1 MNQIKISTV
10 AMILLVA
17 LVGIGLVV
25 LGINYFDIEPGGIT
39 QPAGEISLGATS
51 KLGWILTFGFVCL
64 YSLFS
69 LLRRLYYKITGR
81 F

>member
-10 AMILLVA
+10 VVIIIAA
-17 LVGIGLVV
+17 LVSIGLIVF
-25 LGINYFDIEPGGIT
+25 GIHYFGIEPGGIT
-39 QPAGEISLGATS
+39 QPRGEISLGATS

-64 YSLFS
+64 YLLFS
-69 LLRRLYYKITGR
+69 LLRRLFYKMTGR